1 MLRIKEIEEAAHNTC
16 NSKEEETAF
25 KLGAQWAD
33 NNPHWIS
40 TKDELPNIGWRV
52 IAHVKR
58 GFQELIT
65 VATRTQLRC
74 DGGKSVWL
82 CGYSYFAEEQDVL
95 RWAYLPK
102 LPKSNDKIFIP
113 YPTAARAV
121 GEEVHFPTITTRLPE
136 VHITNPNA
144 SRHHITS
151 DGGELTPVWTR
162 LFDEAVNKRAKWFK
176 NRIDADNN
184 KSKQIK

>member
-16 NSKEEETAF
+16 DSKEEETAF

-40 TKDELPNIGWRV
+40 TKDEIPPMGLHV

-58 GFQELIT
+58 EFQELIT
-65 VATRTQLRC
+65 VATRTLLKC

-95 RWAYLPK
+95 HWAYLPK
-102 LPKSNDKIFIP
+102 LPKSNDKIYIP
-113 YPTAARAV
+113 YPTAARTV
-121 GEEVHFPTITTRLPE
+121 GEEVHFPTIKTHLPE
-136 VHITNPNA
+136 VHIADSNVPRFPVTPDE
-144 SRHHITS
+144 SEI
-151 DGGELTPVWTR
+151 TPVWTR
-162 LFDEAVNKRAKWFK
+162 LFDEAVKESVKRFK
-176 NRIDADNN
+176 AGL
-184 KSKQIK
+184 KGKQ